1 MFRKGADLPEATWEI
16 NSTAGK
22 FSYPHLESKD
32 TKRPREG
39 LLVLKKNRELEG
51 RPARAFS
58 TTQSVHRLIQ
68 RALGTFLG

>member
-1 MFRKGADLPEATWEI
+1 MFRKEADLPEATWEI
-16 NSTAGK
+16 NSKASK
-22 FSYPHLESKD
+22 FSYPHLESND

-58 TTQSVHRLIQ
+58 TT
-68 RALGTFLG
+68 